1 MTATILWITVPLVAL
16 AFALWSGIPLW
27 MVFRYPD
34 RDPRE
39 TRTIPAYLAYSAHR
53 RDVLPPALEAQ
64 LEAQLE
70 AEAAEQHRE
79 RELVG
84 ASSR

>member
-1 MTATILWITVPLVAL
+1 MTATILWITIPLVAL
-16 AFALWSGIPLW
+16 ALALWSGIPLW
-27 MVFRYPD
+27 MTFRHPD

-39 TRTIPAYLAYSAHR
+39 TRTLPAYLAYSAHR
-53 RDVLPPALEAQ
+53 RDVVRPALEP
-64 LEAQLE
+64 EV
-70 AEAAEQHRE
+70 AEQNRE